1 MRFSVR
7 DMLLL
12 TLQLAFVFGL
22 FRILTDDIPADR
34 VAREWISGAGF
45 AAFWFCFMWLF
56 SPRKPRRDLAKT
68 LARLP
73 NERYAWQT
81 VLMCIVF
88 IIFAS
93 LLSLF
98 PPVSNNPGMFLMFVG
113 VVLRHWL
120 LGREIEINE
129 QGVESNNGFRPWK
142 DPAIQLSTDGDSNV
156 LLVSNNGVMEDLASR
171 AKLTPELAAHI
182 KQLIATQRGA

>member
-1 MRFSVR
+1 
-7 DMLLL
+7 
-12 TLQLAFVFGL
+12 
-22 FRILTDDIPADR
+22 
-34 VAREWISGAGF
+34 
-45 AAFWFCFMWLF
+45 
-56 SPRKPRRDLAKT
+56 
-68 LARLP
+68 
-73 NERYAWQT
+73 
-81 VLMCIVF
+81 MCIVF